1 MGITVVDP
9 KEPCSAVFLKLQLR
23 FYFSLGLE
31 QFYLLNEIESF
42 FHASPQLV
50 STLQRWILSKAQE
63 IFDTD
68 VGDVNVNV
76 NDDKPDVENAAL
88 DILEWAPMESMVNA
102 LRQMP
107 PWKADTEKRQMGL
120 LSAPP
125 TIRIASSMRST
136 PSPVTLAVSSAWLK
150 DMATN
155 DAWNSSSPTALPSM
169 TK

>member
-1 MGITVVDP
+1 MGITLVDP
-9 KEPCSAVFLKLQLR
+9 KEPAPVGYAKLLLR

-88 DILEWAPMESMVNA
+88 DILEWAPMESMV
-102 LRQMP
+102 
-107 PWKADTEKRQMGL
+107 
-120 LSAPP
+120 S
-125 TIRIASSMRST
+125 
-136 PSPVTLAVSSAWLK
+136 VTTVK
-150 DMATN
+150 
-155 DAWNSSSPTALPSM
+155 
-169 TK
+169 